1 MINNNILAAF
11 EAELT
16 KVAAEQAAQKP
27 SEEKSSEEKP
37 SEEKSSEEKKPKN
50 KMDVAQN
57 LAEGAAKATG
67 RAALDVGRRELG
79 GALQSFR
86 GSPLQRAKE
95 KFKRAKRHMSG
106 KPYTA
111 REVIGDVVHGAAS
124 GAAGRAIKYTR

>member
-16 KVAAEQAAQKP
+16 KVAAEQAA
-27 SEEKSSEEKP
+27 EKSSEEKAT
-37 SEEKSSEEKKPKN
+37 EQKPKT
-50 KMDVAQN
+50 KADVAQS

-67 RAALDVGRRELG
+67 KVALEAGRKELG
-79 GALQSFR
+79 GALRAFR

-95 KFKRAKRHMSG
+95 KYKRAKRYMSG

-111 REVIGDVVHGAAS
+111 REIIGDVVHGAAS